1 MKKEDQEFVELVENF
16 SNGLDQFHR
25 ANPIT
30 PESKVGCFLLAT
42 YEDTMQTAVCCTG
55 DQLYIM
61 LRKYLT
67 KSPKSLEVV
76 KQVVKDVL
84 IGQIFDGLVDPD
96 CEA

>member
-1 MKKEDQEFVELVENF
+1 MKKEDQKFVELVENF
-16 SNGLDQFHR
+16 SNGLDQFYK

-42 YEDTMQTAVCCTG
+42 YENTMQTAVCCTG
-55 DQLYIM
+55 DQLYVM
-61 LRKYLT
+61 LREYLT

-76 KQVVKDVL
+76 KRVVKDVL
-84 IGQIFDGLVDPD
+84 IGQIFDDLVNPN

>member
-55 DQLYIM
+55 DQLYVISN
-61 LRKYLT
+61 K
-67 KSPKSLEVV
+67 KSKVFRSC
-76 KQVVKDVL
+76 QASSQGRTYQTN
-84 IGQIFDGLVDPD
+84 I
-96 CEA
+96 

>member
-1 MKKEDQEFVELVENF
+1 MKKKDQEFVELVENF

-42 YEDTMQTAVCCTG
+42 YEDTMHTAVCCTK
-55 DQLYIM
+55 DQLYVM
-61 LRKYLT
+61 LREYLT
-67 KSPKSLEVV
+67 KSPNSLEVV
-76 KQVVKDVL
+76 KRVVKDVL
-84 IGQIFDGLVDPD
+84 IEQIFDGLVNPN

>member
-30 PESKVGCFLLAT
+30 PDTKVGCFLLAT
-42 YEDTMQTAVCCTG
+42 YEGTIQTAVCCTS
-55 DQLYIM
+55 DQLYVM
-61 LRKYLT
+61 LRAYLIQ
-67 KSPKSLEVV
+67 SPKSLEVV
-76 KQVVKDVL
+76 KRVVKDVL
-84 IGQIFDGLVDPD
+84 IRQIFEGLANPD

>member
-16 SNGLDQFHR
+16 SNGLDQFYR

-55 DQLYIM
+55 DQLYVM
-61 LRKYLT
+61 LREYLT

-76 KQVVKDVL
+76 
-84 IGQIFDGLVDPD
+84 
-96 CEA
+96 

>member
-16 SNGLDQFHR
+16 SNELYQFHR

-42 YEDTMQTAVCCTG
+42 YEDIMQTAVCCNG
-55 DQLYIM
+55 GQFYVM
-61 LRKYLT
+61 LKEYLT
-67 KSPKSLEVV
+67 KSPKFLEVV
-76 KQVVKDVL
+76 KQVVKDIL
-84 IGQIFDGLVDPD
+84 IEQIFDGLVDPD

>member
-16 SNGLDQFHR
+16 SNGLDQFRR

-42 YEDTMQTAVCCTG
+42 YEDTMQTAVYCTG
-55 DQLYIM
+55 DQLYVM
-61 LRKYLT
+61 LREYLS

-76 KQVVKDVL
+76 KRVLLDVIAEKVFENRL
-84 IGQIFDGLVDPD
+84 DLD